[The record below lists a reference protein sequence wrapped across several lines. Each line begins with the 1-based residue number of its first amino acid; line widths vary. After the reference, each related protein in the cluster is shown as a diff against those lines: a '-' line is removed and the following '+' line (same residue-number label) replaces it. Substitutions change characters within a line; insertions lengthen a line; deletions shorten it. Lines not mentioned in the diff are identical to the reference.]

1 MKILIT
7 IILATNLFLVQ
18 GQEYIKFF
26 KVSSPSITQ
35 KVKLGAF
42 VKIILNCEKNDSL
55 AKYDYIRGYLTKIH
69 NDTLVIK
76 YNTLCKYHYYEKES
90 RRDGQISQL
99 YDQKLLSKKI
109 AVENIAEIDFHN
121 KTNKLIYDA
130 SGVLIFIS
138 SVTALIIAPLIS
150 INYKYQTFNEER
162 YFNWVKVSL
171 IGLTVSIPLSIISKP
186 KKVQINNLCIFKKRP
201 LWKYKK

>member
-1 MKILIT
+1 MPTNTFATTAFAVIHAGVDQYSQIAQGMNLNPTGHAT

-76 YNTLCKYHYYEKES
+76 YNI
-90 RRDGQISQL
+90 R
-99 YDQKLLSKKI
+99 LLMKK
-109 AVENIAEIDFHN
+109 D
-121 KTNKLIYDA
+121 
-130 SGVLIFIS
+130 
-138 SVTALIIAPLIS
+138 IS
-150 INYKYQTFNEER
+150 I
-162 YFNWVKVSL
+162 
-171 IGLTVSIPLSIISKP
+171 G
-186 KKVQINNLCIFKKRP
+186 
-201 LWKYKK
+201 